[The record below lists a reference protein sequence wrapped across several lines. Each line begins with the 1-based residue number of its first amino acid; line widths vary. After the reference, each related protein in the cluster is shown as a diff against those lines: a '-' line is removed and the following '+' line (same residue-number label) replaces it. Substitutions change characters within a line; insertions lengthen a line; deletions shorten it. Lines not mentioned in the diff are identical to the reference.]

1 MWGGHGRVAVLIL
14 AVAALLAGGC
24 GEARR
29 PVVTVASV
37 VATLTNP
44 VAFCEPAPGVSDMV
58 STYDRGGGNADWW
71 DAPAPMPG
79 STDLYEALR
88 VDGPGCVK
96 RIWMTN
102 VPAKEWLFY
111 FDGETE
117 PRLRLAQE
125 KLFAFDGV
133 SPDRPIRGSVSGGC
147 YSYLPIPFAK
157 SIRVAVRM
165 PGYKEGRPYFQFNYE
180 RYPAGTR
187 VETWPVQLDAA
198 TSNAIG
204 RVNAAWRNVAADDAA
219 IAGRQNWRR
228 VTVAPG
234 QQVEVLTETRGG
246 TVTAFAVRPEFS
258 RQNAIMRSLLLR
270 SLVVECTWDGAA
282 QPSVQAPLGDFFCNG
297 LHPRRFASLPLAN
310 VDGTY
315 LCRLPMPF
323 RRQGRIVIR
332 NDGPVEATLDTAA
345 EFAPGDAGGRLYL
358 HAAFHAALG
367 TASPFRVMQTA
378 GRGKYVG
385 CYLVSLGMDA
395 SWNILEGDEY
405 FYRDGGREFVHH
417 GTGLEDYFN
426 AGWYYYGLFEMPLH
440 GLMDKAAMRTAQ
452 YRFHL
457 TDPVTFRKELRM
469 EWEVGGGPGSP
480 ANGYLSA
487 AAFWYQDRPG
497 PSGSTLP
504 AVDQRFP
511 LIDQVGYLTVMDEL
525 FELERVGLIAD
536 AEERCAF
543 YAGALQRMPE
553 HWMFELR
560 RLAYREM
567 LAGHG
572 VVQAELSALAAMT
585 NLPPGVAQ
593 EARLLLW
600 RGEKPG
606 RAIFGAH
613 AYAECRLLVDGKPVG
628 QGNDPFSWQAFPVEL
643 TPGEHEL
650 QAEVTPQPQQPF
662 FSAGFSSFFTN
673 VVSDTTWDFSRTRPD
688 GWPASDGDRNLWQ
701 PYAETPGIFPSMAW
715 WRFAP
720 NGMPCVQSGHQ
731 AGGPCPD
738 WANPPG
744 RTFYLRRRIVVPETT
759 ADRPPLPLRR
769 NLDDSAVPARPRD
782 DTSNEGIGH
791 RSGSV
796 R

>member
-1 MWGGHGRVAVLIL
+1 
-14 AVAALLAGGC
+14 
-24 GEARR
+24 
-29 PVVTVASV
+29 
-37 VATLTNP
+37 
-44 VAFCEPAPGVSDMV
+44 
-58 STYDRGGGNADWW
+58 
-71 DAPAPMPG
+71 
-79 STDLYEALR
+79 
-88 VDGPGCVK
+88 
-96 RIWMTN
+96 
-102 VPAKEWLFY
+102 
-111 FDGETE
+111 
-117 PRLRLAQE
+117 
-125 KLFAFDGV
+125 
-133 SPDRPIRGSVSGGC
+133 
-147 YSYLPIPFAK
+147 
-157 SIRVAVRM
+157 
-165 PGYKEGRPYFQFNYE
+165 
-180 RYPAGTR
+180 
-187 VETWPVQLDAA
+187 
-198 TSNAIG
+198 
-204 RVNAAWRNVAADDAA
+204 
-219 IAGRQNWRR
+219 
-228 VTVAPG
+228 
-234 QQVEVLTETRGG
+234 
-246 TVTAFAVRPEFS
+246 
-258 RQNAIMRSLLLR
+258 
-270 SLVVECTWDGAA
+270 
-282 QPSVQAPLGDFFCNG
+282 
-297 LHPRRFASLPLAN
+297 
-310 VDGTY
+310 
-315 LCRLPMPF
+315 
-323 RRQGRIVIR
+323 
-332 NDGPVEATLDTAA
+332 
-345 EFAPGDAGGRLYL
+345 
-358 HAAFHAALG
+358 
-367 TASPFRVMQTA
+367 
-378 GRGKYVG
+378 
-385 CYLVSLGMDA
+385 
-395 SWNILEGDEY
+395 
-405 FYRDGGREFVHH
+405 
-417 GTGLEDYFN
+417 
-426 AGWYYYGLFEMPLH
+426 
-440 GLMDKAAMRTAQ
+440 
-452 YRFHL
+452 
-457 TDPVTFRKELRM
+457 
-469 EWEVGGGPGSP
+469 
-480 ANGYLSA
+480 
-487 AAFWYQDRPG
+487 
-497 PSGSTLP
+497 
-504 AVDQRFP
+504 
-511 LIDQVGYLTVMDEL
+511 
-525 FELERVGLIAD
+525 
-536 AEERCAF
+536 
-543 YAGALQRMPE
+543 
-553 HWMFELR
+553 MFELR